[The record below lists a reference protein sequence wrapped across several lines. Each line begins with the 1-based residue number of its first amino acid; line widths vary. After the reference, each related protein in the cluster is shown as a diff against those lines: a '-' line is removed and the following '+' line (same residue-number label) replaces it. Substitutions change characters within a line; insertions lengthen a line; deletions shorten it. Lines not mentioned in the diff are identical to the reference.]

1 MQENLARIKGTNAEA
16 PARLIKCL
24 QTTVPYSTS
33 SLECTWCLG
42 STVPPGIITWSLSQG
57 VPGSGYRPPPA
68 RMATISSRRNRYQ
81 HQLLSLARPTIIRRS
96 DAIPEAVPS
105 GKSPSRLQSIACGWN
120 ALLLLRTAR
129 GAVQTVTHSPGQPFP
144 VSVSRHH
151 GDTTVASA
159 SSCALHALTAAL
171 LAP

>member
-1 MQENLARIKGTNAEA
+1 MQRHQHGSLNAY
-16 PARLIKCL
+16 RQL
-24 QTTVPYSTS
+24 SRTS
-33 SLECTWCLG
+33 SLEWTWCLG

-68 RMATISSRRNRYQ
+68 RTATISSRRNRYQ

-105 GKSPSRLQSIACGWN
+105 GKKPSRLKSMVACGWN
-120 ALLLLRTAR
+120 ALLLLQTAR
-129 GAVQTVTHSPGQPFP
+129 EAVQIVTHSPGQPFP

-151 GDTTVASA
+151 GDTTAASA
-159 SSCALHALTAAL
+159 SNCALPALTAAL
-171 LAP
+171 FAP